1 MVTQRSRPTLVVGE
15 VVAGSHRWGEQG
27 WPTDAGPLG
36 DHVGV
41 SHTLLDLPL
50 AFPVAD
56 KLVRLIWFVLTVAES
71 IIGLRVLFKALA
83 SREEGF
89 VRFVYAVS
97 VPLVAPFRPIVAD
110 QQVGK
115 DGRRMVEVSS
125 LIAMLLLFL
134 GAYLLVTLIDIIVG

>member
-1 MVTQRSRPTLVVGE
+1 M
-15 VVAGSHRWGEQG
+15 
-27 WPTDAGPLG
+27 
-36 DHVGV
+36 
-41 SHTLLDLPL
+41 LDLPL
-50 AFPVAD
+50 AYPVAD

-110 QQVGK
+110 QPVGK
-115 DGRRMVEVSS
+115 DGRRTVEVSS

-134 GAYLLVTLIDIIVG
+134 GAYLLVTLIVIIALLYLALSIWAIVNLSFRRPSRRQT